1 MHALAR
7 LVSPRL
13 VSSRLLSS
21 RFDSVRALAARLT
34 DCWLG
39 KHAVIPD
46 NDNDNIAF
54 STILVPRSFGRF
66 RFHGSRERLMRKHRG
81 NRQVSSLSSLRFL
94 AARYSSIE
102 TTFRRT
108 DRKERRNRIAF
119 GWATSRVDVDRSRTL
134 SRFSRS
140 GRQITLSGPNVREK
154 RERKI
159 GSDRERIQHPSGS
172 LSRPSPFPFD
182 PKKIQIARPIPVTI
196 PALAS
201 SATELRDSPSTLG

>member
-1 MHALAR
+1 MVERSSQWSPVPLSEFLATLARPIPISFSPSNPMAAAKLSTASRRCNVSFIDFAATRGNYTAHGCMHALAR

-66 RFHGSRERLMRKHRG
+66 RFRGSRERLMRKHRG
-81 NRQVSSLSSLRFL
+81 NR
-94 AARYSSIE
+94 
-102 TTFRRT
+102 
-108 DRKERRNRIAF
+108 
-119 GWATSRVDVDRSRTL
+119 
-134 SRFSRS
+134 
-140 GRQITLSGPNVREK
+140 
-154 RERKI
+154 
-159 GSDRERIQHPSGS
+159 
-172 LSRPSPFPFD
+172 
-182 PKKIQIARPIPVTI
+182 
-196 PALAS
+196 
-201 SATELRDSPSTLG
+201 